1 MSPVQQTTIPT
12 AAVRETSLAREH
24 RRELLRLLLLAR
36 GLERTISGARG
47 GLQTA
52 DLGGREAVLT
62 AVAASSAAAPNDRLV
77 APHAWLAAHLA
88 SGARPAEIFA
98 ARARAPR
105 GSRSGRPLW
114 PGVGPQ
120 SSTGIGVG
128 IALAIALGRSGGAS
142 DAVLALVDRRWRDD
156 RAHSDAVSLARELS
170 LPLVVV
176 SIDPSSVPERGDR
189 VVDRTDYEAVV
200 ATVATALGAAR
211 EHRRPALV
219 ECTAVAAPEMAA
231 AGRMSRFAGKADP
244 VAGYERRL
252 MIGGFSRTEL
262 EEIER
267 AAATELRRSL
277 GTRGR

>member
-1 MSPVQQTTIPT
+1 MNPVQQTTIPT
-12 AAVRETSLAREH
+12 AAVRGTSLARER
-24 RRELLRLLLLAR
+24 RRELLKLVLLAR

-47 GLQTA
+47 AAPTA
-52 DLGGREAVLT
+52 DLGSREAVLT

-88 SGARPAEIFA
+88 SGAGPAEIFA
-98 ARARAPR
+98 ARARGPR
-105 GSRSGRPLW
+105 GRRSGRPLW
-114 PGVGPQ
+114 PGIGPQ
-120 SSTGIGVG
+120 SSTGIRVG

-142 DAVLALVDRRWRDD
+142 DAVLAFADRRWETDQ
-156 RAHSDAVSLARELS
+156 AHLGALSLARELE

-176 SIDPSSVPERGDR
+176 AIDPSRVPDRGEWA
-189 VVDRTDYEAVV
+189 VDRTDFEAVV
-200 ATVATALGAAR
+200 ATVTTALGTAR

-219 ECTAVAAPEMAA
+219 ECAAVAAPESAT

-262 EEIER
+262 DEIER
-267 AAATELRRSL
+267 AAATELRRAL
-277 GTRGR
+277 GGRGR